1 MPYIVYFI
9 TFFCKLQ
16 VLFLWKY
23 NKLFPLGNDY
33 LVFGLFAGPI
43 TEIIVEICSIC

>member
-16 VLFLWKY
+16 VLFPGSITNY
-23 NKLFPLGNDY
+23 SPFGNDY
-33 LVFGLFAGPI
+33 LVFGLFAGAI

>member
-16 VLFLWKY
+16 VLFPRKY
-23 NKLFPLGNDY
+23 NKLF
-33 LVFGLFAGPI
+33 LFAGPI